1 MIKNEEKERRMAGVV
16 FLRGLG
22 PSTQAKGM
30 ALGGRVVSLPPGT
43 GETADVGG

>member
-1 MIKNEEKERRMAGVV
+1 MIKNEERRMAGVV

-30 ALGGRVVSLPPGT
+30 ALGGEWLVYLQEQERLQMW
-43 GETADVGG
+43 EDR